1 MLLFC
6 FQFGYKHDKIHGGLT
21 QDIEVFLWALPEI
34 KELERLQ
41 GFQWKELVKN
51 LG

>member
-1 MLLFC
+1 MANYKL
-6 FQFGYKHDKIHGGLT
+6 QFGYKHDDSHAELT
-21 QDIEVFLWALPEI
+21 QDVEAFLWTLPEI

-51 LG
+51 LR